1 MDCISDICS
10 RRKVDHTLVEA
21 ESIKWLLLLLQL
33 VDFADPRVEIH
44 LRQFLQNR
52 GPVLKS
58 KKCQQEIRKY
68 VSSYKLAETLFMVII
83 LWYPCI

>member
-1 MDCISDICS
+1 MDCVSDICS
-10 RRKVDHTLVEA
+10 RRKVDRTLLET

-33 VDFADPRVEIH
+33 VDFADSRAKTH

-68 VSSYKLAETLFMVII
+68 VSANAIGQELLP
-83 LWYPCI
+83 LLDQ

>member
-33 VDFADPRVEIH
+33 VDFADSRAETH

-68 VSSYKLAETLFMVII
+68 VRKLTRRLSFSEL
-83 LWYPCI
+83 LD

>member
-21 ESIKWLLLLLQL
+21 EGIKWLLLLLQL
-33 VDFADPRVEIH
+33 VDFADSRAESH
-44 LRQFLQNR
+44 LKQFLQNR

-68 VSSYKLAETLFMVII
+68 VSKLNHYRTYMCMVM
-83 LWYPCI
+83 YM